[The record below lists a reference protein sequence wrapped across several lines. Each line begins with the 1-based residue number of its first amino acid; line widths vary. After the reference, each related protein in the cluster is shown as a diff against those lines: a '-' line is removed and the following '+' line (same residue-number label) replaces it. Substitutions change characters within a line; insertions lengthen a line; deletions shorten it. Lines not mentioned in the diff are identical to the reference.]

1 MNSDELLREN
11 QTLRER
17 LTRLSEASLRITGD
31 LEPSAVLQG
40 VVDGARALTGART
53 AGIAALDERGQL
65 WEFVTSGLTE
75 EEHRLVLELPGG
87 LEFFAYLSRLPEP
100 LRVADFSAYIRAAD
114 LPDVPPPL
122 GPVGAFLRMPIRL
135 LGRHVGDIY
144 LAGKAGRE
152 EGEDGGEFT
161 QDDEETLA
169 LFAAQ
174 AALAIANALRYREER
189 RGREYLETL
198 VNTSPVGVAV
208 FDGTTG
214 SLVSINREA
223 RRIVDG
229 LRDPDQTAEQLLEVL
244 TFRRADGREVSLSE
258 FPLTRALSTAE
269 TVRAEE
275 IVLSVP
281 DGRSITTLI
290 NATPIISEEGAIE
303 TVVVTLQDLTSLEEI
318 ERQRAEFLGTVSHE
332 LRAPL
337 TSIKGSAAALMRAPS
352 TLDAAETQQFLRI
365 IDGQADHILDLIG
378 ELLDA
383 ARIDAGVLSVSPEP
397 SDLAVLVDR
406 AVGLFQSGGGRSN
419 IHIDLPS
426 DLPRA
431 LADRRRVEQVLTN
444 LLTNAARHSPESSV
458 IRVSAALEGVH
469 VAISVA
475 DDGVGVSAERLP
487 YLFRRFFRA
496 EGDGQDG
503 VGAGLG
509 LAVCKGIV
517 EAHGG
522 RIQAESDGPGRGA
535 CFTFTLP
542 VSEEVAIPLD
552 PPGQSARQRI
562 RVLAVDDDLQAL
574 RFVRD
579 ALTDAGYQVT
589 ATGDPKEALQLM
601 EREQPHLAL
610 LDLVLPETDG
620 VELMQDILRIADVP
634 VIFLSGYGQDQ
645 VIARAF
651 EMGADDYIVKPFSPT
666 ELAAR
671 AQAALRRRTGPARMA
686 PSEPYVRGDLT
697 IDYVQRLVS
706 VAGQPVR
713 LTAVE
718 YNLLR
723 ELSIHAGRVLTHQH
737 LLQRVWGKT
746 QPETPRVLRTH
757 LMRLR
762 RKLGEDGENPRY
774 IFAEPRVGYRMERPD
789 ARTGAW
795 TEP

>member
-11 QTLRER
+11 QALRER
-17 LTRLSEASLRITGD
+17 LSRLSQASLRITEE
-31 LEPSAVLQG
+31 LEPSTVLQG

-53 AGIAALDERGQL
+53 AGITALDARGQL
-65 WEFVTSGLTE
+65 WEFVTSGLTP
-75 EEHRLVLELPGG
+75 EEHRMVLELPGG
-87 LEFFAYLSRLPEP
+87 MEFFAYLSRLPEP
-100 LRVADFSAYIRAAD
+100 LRVGDFAAYARAAG
-114 LPDVPPPL
+114 LPDIGPPL
-122 GPVGAFLRMPIRL
+122 GPVRAFLRTPIRL
-135 LGRHVGDIY
+135 LGHHVGDIY
-144 LAGKAGRE
+144 LAGKEGQDDGR
-152 EGEDGGEFT
+152 DGGEFT
-161 QDDEETLA
+161 RDDEETLA

-198 VNTSPVGVAV
+198 VNTSPVGVVV
-208 FDGTTG
+208 FDAGTG
-214 SLVSINREA
+214 ALVSLNREA
-223 RRIVDG
+223 ERIAGD
-229 LRDPDQTAEQLLEVL
+229 LRNPDQGVEELLDVL
-244 TFRRADGREVSLSE
+244 TFRRADGREISLSE
-258 FPLTRALSTAE
+258 FPLARAISTGE

-275 IVLSVP
+275 IVMSVP
-281 DGRSITTLI
+281 DGRSVTTII
-290 NATPIISEEGAIE
+290 NATPILSDEGAIE
-303 TVVVTLQDLTSLEEI
+303 TVMVTLQDLTPLEDV

-337 TSIKGSAAALMRAPS
+337 TSIKGSAAALMRSPS
-352 TLDAAETQQFLRI
+352 ALDAAETQQFLRI
-365 IDGQADHILDLIG
+365 IDNQADHILDLIG
-378 ELLDA
+378 QLLDA

-397 SDLAVLVDR
+397 SDTAVLVDR
-406 AVGLFQSGGGRSN
+406 AVGLFQSGGGRGNVS
-419 IHIDLPS
+419 IDLRP
-426 DLPRA
+426 DLPRV

-444 LLTNAARHSPESSV
+444 LLTNAARHSPESSE
-458 IRVSAALEGVH
+458 IRVSAAMEGVH

-475 DDGVGVSAERLP
+475 DDGVGVPSERLP

-503 VGAGLG
+503 VGTGLG

-522 RIQAESDGPGRGA
+522 RIRAESDGPGRGA
-535 CFTFTLP
+535 TFTFTLP
-542 VSEEVAIPLD
+542 AAEEVAIAVD
-552 PPGQSARQRI
+552 RGQSGRPGV
-562 RVLAVDDDLQAL
+562 RVLAVDDDAQAL

-579 ALTDAGYQVT
+579 ALTEAGYQVT
-589 ATGDPKEALQLM
+589 ATGDPQEALRLM
-601 EREQPHLAL
+601 EREQPRLVL
-610 LDLVLPETDG
+610 LDLVLPGTDG
-620 VELMQDILRIADVP
+620 IELMQDILRIADVP

-671 AQAALRRRTGPARMA
+671 VQAALRRRTGPARMA
-686 PSEPYVRGDLT
+686 PSEPYVKGDLT

-706 VAGQPVR
+706 VAGEPVR
-713 LTAVE
+713 LTAIE
-718 YNLLR
+718 YEFLR

-746 QPETPRVLRTH
+746 EAETPRTIRTH

-762 RKLGEDGENPRY
+762 RKLGEDADDPKY

-789 ARTGAW
+789 AGAGAADQ
-795 TEP
+795 E

>member
-11 QTLRER
+11 AALRDR
-17 LTRLSEASLRITGD
+17 LARLSEASLGITED
-31 LEPSAVLQG
+31 LDPNAVLQG
-40 VVDGARALTGART
+40 VVDGARSLTGAKT
-53 AGIAALDERGQL
+53 AGITALDERGQL
-65 WEFVTSGLTE
+65 WEFVTSGLTP

-87 LEFFAYLSRLPEP
+87 LEFFAYLSQLPEP
-100 LRVADFSAYIRAAD
+100 LRVADFSAYSRAAG
-114 LPDVPPPL
+114 LPDIGPPL
-122 GPVGAFLRMPIRL
+122 GPVRAFLRTPIRL

-144 LAGKAGRE
+144 LAGKEGQDEGR
-152 EGEDGGEFT
+152 DGGEFT
-161 QDDEETLA
+161 RDDEETLA

-189 RGREYLETL
+189 RGREYLEIL
-198 VNTSPVGVAV
+198 VNTSPVGVVV
-208 FDGTTG
+208 FDARTG
-214 SLVSINREA
+214 SPLSFNREA
-223 RRIVDG
+223 ERIAGD
-229 LRDPDQTAEQLLEVL
+229 LRNPDQAVEELLDVL
-244 TFRRADGREVSLSE
+244 TFRRADGREISLSE
-258 FPLTRALSTAE
+258 FPLARAISTGE

-275 IVLSVP
+275 IVMSVP
-281 DGRSITTLI
+281 DGRSVTTII
-290 NATPIISEEGAIE
+290 NATPITSEEGVIE
-303 TVVVTLQDLTSLEEI
+303 TVVVTLQDLTPLEDV

-337 TSIKGSAAALMRAPS
+337 TSIKGSAAALMRSPS

-378 ELLDA
+378 QLLDA

-397 SDLAVLVDR
+397 SDAGLLVDR
-406 AVGLFQSGGGRSN
+406 AVGVFQSGGGRSDVS
-419 IHIDLPS
+419 IDLRPE
-426 DLPRA
+426 LPRV

-444 LLTNAARHSPESSV
+444 LLTNAARHSPEAST
-458 IRVSAALEGVH
+458 IRVSAAVEGVH

-475 DDGVGVSAERLP
+475 DDGVGVPSERLP

-522 RIQAESDGPGRGA
+522 RIRAESDGPGRGA
-535 CFTFTLP
+535 TFTFTLP
-542 VSEEVAIPLD
+542 AADDVAIVAD
-552 PPGQSARQRI
+552 REQGARPGV
-562 RVLAVDDDLQAL
+562 RVLAVDDDAQAL

-579 ALTDAGYQVT
+579 ALTEAGYQVT
-589 ATGDPKEALQLM
+589 ATGDPQEVLRLM
-601 EREQPHLAL
+601 ERERPRLVL
-610 LDLVLPETDG
+610 LDLVLPGTDG
-620 VELMQDILRIADVP
+620 IELMQDLLRIADVP
-634 VIFLSGYGQDQ
+634 VIFLSAYGQDQ

-651 EMGADDYIVKPFSPT
+651 EMGADDYIVKPFSPS

-671 AQAALRRRTGPARMA
+671 VQAALRRRTGPARMA
-686 PSEPYVRGDLT
+686 PSEPYVKGDLT

-706 VAGQPVR
+706 VAGEPVR
-713 LTAVE
+713 LTAIE
-718 YNLLR
+718 YDFLR
-723 ELSIHAGRVLTHQH
+723 ELSVHAGRVLTHQH

-746 QPETPRVLRTH
+746 EPGTPRTIRTH

-762 RKLGEDGENPRY
+762 RKLGEDADNPKY

-789 ARTGAW
+789 V
-795 TEP
+795 

>member
-1 MNSDELLREN
+1 MNYDELLREN
-11 QTLRER
+11 EALRER
-17 LTRLSEASLRITGD
+17 LSRLSEASLGITGD
-31 LEPSAVLQG
+31 LDPGAVLQG
-40 VVDGARALTGART
+40 VVDGARSLTGAGT
-53 AGIAALDERGQL
+53 AGLTALDERGQL
-65 WEFVTSGLTE
+65 WEFVTSGLTP
-75 EEHRLVLELPGG
+75 EEHRLVLGLPGG
-87 LEFFAYLSRLPEP
+87 LEFFVHLGQLPEP
-100 LRVADFSAYIRAAD
+100 LRVADFSAYTRAAG
-114 LPDVPPPL
+114 LPDIGPPL
-122 GPVGAFLRMPIRL
+122 GPVGAFLRTPIRL

-144 LAGKAGRE
+144 LAGK
-152 EGEDGGEFT
+152 EGGGEFT

-169 LFAAQ
+169 LFASQ

-208 FDGTTG
+208 FDATTG
-214 SLVSINREA
+214 GPLSLNREA

-229 LRDPDQTAEQLLEVL
+229 LRDPDQSAEQLLDVVS
-244 TFRRADGREVSLSE
+244 FRRADGREISLSE
-258 FPLTRALSTAE
+258 FPLARALSTGE

-275 IVLSVP
+275 IVISVP
-281 DGRSITTLI
+281 DGRSVTTLI
-290 NATPIISEEGAIE
+290 NATPILSDEGIIE
-303 TVVVTLQDLTSLEEI
+303 TVVVTLQDLTPLEEI

-337 TSIKGSAAALMRAPS
+337 TSIKGSAAALLRTPS
-352 TLDAAETQQFLRI
+352 TLDAAESQQFLRI
-365 IDGQADHILDLIG
+365 IDNQADHILDLIG

-397 SDLAVLVDR
+397 SDAAVLVDR

-419 IHIDLPS
+419 VRIDLRP
-426 DLPRA
+426 DLPRV

-444 LLTNAARHSPESSV
+444 LLSNAARHSPESSV
-458 IRVSAALEGVH
+458 IRVSAAMEGVH

-496 EGDGQDG
+496 EGDQRDG

-522 RIQAESDGPGRGA
+522 RIRAESDGPGRGA
-535 CFTFTLP
+535 TFTFTLP
-542 VSEEVAIPLD
+542 AAEDVARVAERE
-552 PPGQSARQRI
+552 QSGRQPA
-562 RVLAVDDDLQAL
+562 RVLAVDDDAQAL

-579 ALTDAGYQVT
+579 ALTEAGYQVT
-589 ATGDPKEALQLM
+589 ATGDPQEALKLT
-601 EREQPHLAL
+601 EREQPRLVL
-610 LDLVLPETDG
+610 LDLVLPGTDG
-620 VELMQDILRIADVP
+620 IELMQDILRIADVP
-634 VIFLSGYGQDQ
+634 VIFLSGYGQDR

-671 AQAALRRRTGPARMA
+671 VQAALRRRTGPARMA
-686 PSEPYVRGDLT
+686 PSEPYVKGDLT

-706 VAGQPVR
+706 VAGNPVR
-713 LTAVE
+713 LTAIE
-718 YNLLR
+718 YEFLR

-746 QPETPRVLRTH
+746 EAETPRTIRTH

-762 RKLGEDGENPRY
+762 RKLGEDADNPQY

-789 ARTGAW
+789 ATAGADQHFR
-795 TEP
+795 